1 MPKLGGPQAHS
12 RFEAELERV
21 THVLESYGVL
31 TDDILRDLCRADQW
45 SHADFTL
52 VLDAGVRDGRLK
64 KLGSK
69 FYELAEPPAR

>member
-1 MPKLGGPQAHS
+1 M
-12 RFEAELERV
+12 
-21 THVLESYGVL
+21 L

-45 SHADFTL
+45 GHADFTL